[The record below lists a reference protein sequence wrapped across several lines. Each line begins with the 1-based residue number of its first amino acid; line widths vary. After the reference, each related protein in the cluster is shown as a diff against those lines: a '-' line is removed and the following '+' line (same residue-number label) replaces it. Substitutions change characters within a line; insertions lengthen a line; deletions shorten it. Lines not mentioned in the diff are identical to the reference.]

1 MYFPSFPFVQDYG
14 NFLPFSHI
22 HFLIFHKDHRSLF
35 KREGELSSA
44 TRITLFSF
52 CHEPPPALDMT
63 KDGLCLLKYKTWHPW
78 SFKRTEFNLS
88 FVVPLFYPFWYHFIN
103 SVLFSKVTEYYSL
116 FLKKQNKTKQNPK
129 LTAPRQRT
137 IGNELPRLPAMIII
151 MNLCE
156 KMSLGLSHGIE
167 FLFPVLL
174 ALIGPDSLMRELW
187 II

>member
-1 MYFPSFPFVQDYG
+1 
-14 NFLPFSHI
+14 
-22 HFLIFHKDHRSLF
+22 
-35 KREGELSSA
+35 
-44 TRITLFSF
+44 
-52 CHEPPPALDMT
+52 
-63 KDGLCLLKYKTWHPW
+63 
-78 SFKRTEFNLS
+78 
-88 FVVPLFYPFWYHFIN
+88 
-103 SVLFSKVTEYYSL
+103 VLFSKVTEYYSL

>member
-1 MYFPSFPFVQDYG
+1 
-14 NFLPFSHI
+14 
-22 HFLIFHKDHRSLF
+22 
-35 KREGELSSA
+35 
-44 TRITLFSF
+44 
-52 CHEPPPALDMT
+52 MT

-129 LTAPRQRT
+129 LTAPQQRT
-137 IGNELPRLPAMIII
+137 IGNEAPRLPAMIII

-156 KMSLGLSHGIE
+156 KCHWDSATELNSSSPFYWHLLGLTVWWENCG
-167 FLFPVLL
+167 LFRPSSITDRIQFDKKHLL
-174 ALIGPDSLMRELW
+174 SVSYNLSYCKEEGEKLICCLPYRRGRKGKFMKDIHLFIHLTK
-187 II
+187 I